1 MYWQLHLAS
10 HPIRHVHLILGRIP
24 QIAVSDTRRK
34 VRFYDLG
41 TGAHYSDLSIDPDL
55 LDNDIPE
62 ERRQNLEALKAPNG
76 EYLPFVELNAS
87 HLYVSHDGKLRL
99 IHDLNAGLT
108 LEIDDQSIPL
118 DTGKKQIVTHVALD
132 RELGSIAAVT
142 TDQILLVF
150 QQQTLVSTIPLP
162 GEPLVQVFVTVGGGQ
177 IVTVDAHS
185 IKQMDTSGRIL
196 RQQAIH
202 YTLGP
207 TAMSPD
213 GNWFLAGD
221 ADHQLIRLY
230 NRDLIPVRQRHAID
244 LLSQAHQLQLFA
256 DRPEG
261 AAPLVSL
268 DITDDGTLAFAMAG
282 VVCTAHIDLMTEL
295 PQPRL
300 LL

>member
-1 MYWQLHLAS
+1 L
-10 HPIRHVHLILGRIP
+10 
-24 QIAVSDTRRK
+24 D
-34 VRFYDLG
+34 
-41 TGAHYSDLSIDPDL
+41 TGAHYGDLDIDPDL

-62 ERRQNLEALKAPNG
+62 ERRQSLEALKAPNG

-87 HLYVSHDGKLRL
+87 HLYVSNDGKLRL

-118 DTGKKQIVTHVALD
+118 DTGKKQIVTQAALD
-132 RELGSIAAVT
+132 RDLGSIVAVT
-142 TDQILLVF
+142 TECVLYLF
-150 QQQTLVSTIPLP
+150 QQQTLVSTIPIP
-162 GEPLVQVFVTVGGGQ
+162 GETVLQVFVTVGGGQ
-177 IVTVDAHS
+177 IVVVDAVS
-185 IKQMDTSGRIL
+185 IKQIDATGKIL
-196 RQQAIH
+196 RQQDVH

-230 NRDLIPVRQRHAID
+230 NHDLIPVRQRHAID
-244 LLSQAHQLQLFA
+244 LLSDAHQLQLFA

-268 DITDDGTLAFAMAG
+268 DITSDGTLAFAMAG
-282 VVCTAHIDLMTEL
+282 VICTAHIDLMTEL